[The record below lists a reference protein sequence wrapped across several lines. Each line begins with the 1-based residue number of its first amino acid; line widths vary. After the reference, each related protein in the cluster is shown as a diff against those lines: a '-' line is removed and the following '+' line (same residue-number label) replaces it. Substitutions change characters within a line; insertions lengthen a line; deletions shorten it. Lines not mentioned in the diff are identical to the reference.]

1 MAAANGGRSSTWLF
15 VFRRTQEREQLICAT
30 VFRCSTASYAV
41 AVGCS
46 SYRSGVLNRAQ
57 GGERRPAMGNLIA
70 GELAVDTQIHESQNR
85 ESSVEILL
93 RFLVNVNI
101 VKNGRYSEIKLQ
113 RARQS
118 ATKVAG

>member
-1 MAAANGGRSSTWLF
+1 
-15 VFRRTQEREQLICAT
+15 
-30 VFRCSTASYAV
+30 
-41 AVGCS
+41 
-46 SYRSGVLNRAQ
+46 
-57 GGERRPAMGNLIA
+57 MGNLIA